1 MLKKW
6 AAVTL
11 SVSLALSLAACG
23 GQQGASS
30 GSAGS
35 QAGDTQAS
43 SGGEVSADEGDV
55 IKIGLISMMTGDN
68 PLNGERMNQGVQM
81 AVDEY
86 NAAGGINGKQIELT
100 IVDDQTLQD
109 MAVTCANKLIGE
121 GVVGIVGP
129 HRSTNALAVE
139 AVVKQAGVAA
149 FTGGTTPQI
158 STLDNDYL
166 FRCRASDSIF
176 AEAAAA
182 YAKELGCKKLGLF
195 FNNDDFGTGAEGVI
209 KQYCADNGMEYV
221 EEGHNTG
228 DKDFTPQVM
237 KMKDAGVDTVIIWTH
252 DAELAIHARQI
263 YELGLDVQV
272 VSSPGVTMQQ
282 VIDMCKA
289 EYIEGWYG
297 VTDYVSTSD
306 DPTLVAFKE
315 NFEKKYEIEPE
326 LYAASYYGG
335 AVALLEGIK
344 AAGTTDRKA
353 VMEAVKGLKDLKVP
367 VGVITCDEN
376 NDLVHNIN
384 VAQNICVTTAVSSI
398 ICSVI
403 GMLIIPLFN
412 ISTTMAAS
420 IGLKGFSAGV
430 IGGFGYL
437 PGAILGGLFIG
448 VVENLAV
455 VVLPAVYKDIVS
467 FVLLIIFLLVHPSG
481 FLGKKA

>member
-121 GVVGIVGP
+121 GVVGIVG
-129 HRSTNALAVE
+129 
-139 AVVKQAGVAA
+139 
-149 FTGGTTPQI
+149 PQI

-353 VMEAVKGLKDLKVP
+353 VMEAVKGLKDLKGP

-384 VAQNICVTTAVSSI
+384 VARIENKIPKFIKAVS
-398 ICSVI
+398 
-403 GMLIIPLFN
+403 
-412 ISTTMAAS
+412 
-420 IGLKGFSAGV
+420 
-430 IGGFGYL
+430 
-437 PGAILGGLFIG
+437 
-448 VVENLAV
+448 VE
-455 VVLPAVYKDIVS
+455 
-467 FVLLIIFLLVHPSG
+467 
-481 FLGKKA
+481 

>member
-149 FTGGTTPQI
+149 FTGGTTPQ
-158 STLDNDYL
+158 
-166 FRCRASDSIF
+166 
-176 AEAAAA
+176 
-182 YAKELGCKKLGLF
+182 
-195 FNNDDFGTGAEGVI
+195 
-209 KQYCADNGMEYV
+209 
-221 EEGHNTG
+221 
-228 DKDFTPQVM
+228 
-237 KMKDAGVDTVIIWTH
+237 
-252 DAELAIHARQI
+252 
-263 YELGLDVQV
+263 
-272 VSSPGVTMQQ
+272 
-282 VIDMCKA
+282 
-289 EYIEGWYG
+289 
-297 VTDYVSTSD
+297 
-306 DPTLVAFKE
+306 
-315 NFEKKYEIEPE
+315 
-326 LYAASYYGG
+326 
-335 AVALLEGIK
+335 
-344 AAGTTDRKA
+344 
-353 VMEAVKGLKDLKVP
+353 
-367 VGVITCDEN
+367 
-376 NDLVHNIN
+376 
-384 VAQNICVTTAVSSI
+384 
-398 ICSVI
+398 
-403 GMLIIPLFN
+403 
-412 ISTTMAAS
+412 
-420 IGLKGFSAGV
+420 GF
-430 IGGFGYL
+430 
-437 PGAILGGLFIG
+437 
-448 VVENLAV
+448 
-455 VVLPAVYKDIVS
+455 
-467 FVLLIIFLLVHPSG
+467 
-481 FLGKKA
+481 